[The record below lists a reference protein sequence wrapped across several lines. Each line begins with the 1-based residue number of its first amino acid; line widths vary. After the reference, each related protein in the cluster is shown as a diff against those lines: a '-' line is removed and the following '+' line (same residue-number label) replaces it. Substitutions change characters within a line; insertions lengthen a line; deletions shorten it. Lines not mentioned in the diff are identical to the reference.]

1 MMDMTTIERRTR
13 EIIPEWRDAVLECSV
28 IEKGGS
34 GRGFTRFREPSS
46 GRGVV
51 VVSYN
56 RDRPDNER
64 FAPVTAFLNRHEI
77 PAPQLIEWDEG
88 GDMVWVEDLGSLDLG
103 HLEKEDWETVRRPA
117 YEETLR
123 TVMMLHSI
131 HEASPP
137 ADLPELEPGFDDALY
152 QWEQDYFLEQYVAR
166 FHSAEAARDLRND
179 SSLCELKEELCGLP
193 RALVHR
199 DFQSTN
205 VMVVGA
211 RTVLI
216 DYQGLRWGVPEYDLG
231 SLIYDPYIEFTS
243 EERSTLVNA
252 YYELKVAS
260 GSSQTKEE
268 FERQLVR
275 ATTQRLMQAMGAYGF
290 LGEVKGKKEFLD
302 HIPAGRDRL
311 VQLSQ
316 CEGGLSVLGELL
328 S

>member
-1 MMDMTTIERRTR
+1 MDITTIERRTR
-13 EIIPEWRDAVLECSV
+13 EVIPEWRDTVLDLSV

-34 GRGFTRFREPSS
+34 GRGFVRISEPAS

-51 VVSYN
+51 VVSYS

-77 PAPQLIEWDEG
+77 PAPQLIEWDDAE
-88 GDMVWVEDLGSLDLG
+88 DTVWVEDLGSLDLG

-123 TVMMLHSI
+123 TVMLLHSVT
-131 HEASPP
+131 EALPP
-137 ADLPELEPGFDDALY
+137 EDLPKLEPAFDDSLY
-152 QWEQDYFLEQYVAR
+152 QWEQDYFIKEYVSR
-166 FHSAEAARDLRND
+166 FHSASAAEKLKRD
-179 SSLCELKEELCGLP
+179 SSLRELKEELCSLP

-205 VMVVGA
+205 VMVVGE

-243 EERSTLVNA
+243 EERRVLA
-252 YYELKVAS
+252 DYYFELKVAG
-260 GSSQTKEE
+260 GSSHSRKE
-268 FERQLVR
+268 FERQFVR
-275 ATTQRLMQAMGAYGF
+275 ATTQRLMQTMGAYGF

-311 VQLSQ
+311 VYLSQ

-328 S
+328 A